1 LILLLTLLLNS
12 TSILHKNTFVNMST
26 PRTVGTLSWTF
37 GLLIGAMWTGEVL
50 LGNLGGTSV
59 FGNLRDSH
67 PRIYSMAGWFVV
79 AAVAAT
85 TLCGIVAAYQ
95 TRSIRK
101 ALQVGVGS
109 GVISGVITCGM
120 IVGITILFHDV
131 MMSDPANIHEFARSA
146 HRPPTPAE
154 LSPFLYRDAL
164 GGGLNHIWIGPLL
177 GLTFGAAG
185 AMLGKSMR
193 D

>member
-1 LILLLTLLLNS
+1 V
-12 TSILHKNTFVNMST
+12 SITT
-26 PRTVGTLSWTF
+26 PSPVRTLSWHF
-37 GLLIGAMWTGEVL
+37 GLVIGAMWTGEVL
-50 LGNLGGTSV
+50 LGNLGGTSI

-67 PRIYSMAGWFVV
+67 PRIYAMAGWFVI

-95 TRSIRK
+95 TGSLTK
-101 ALQVGVGS
+101 ALQVGVWS
-109 GVISGVITCGM
+109 GVISGVITCLTV
-120 IVGITILFHDV
+120 VGITTLFHDA
-131 MMSDPANIHEFARSA
+131 MMSDPSNIHEFARSA

-154 LSPFLYRDAL
+154 LSSFLYRDAL

-177 GLTFGAAG
+177 GLTFGGAG

-193 D
+193 HPNV